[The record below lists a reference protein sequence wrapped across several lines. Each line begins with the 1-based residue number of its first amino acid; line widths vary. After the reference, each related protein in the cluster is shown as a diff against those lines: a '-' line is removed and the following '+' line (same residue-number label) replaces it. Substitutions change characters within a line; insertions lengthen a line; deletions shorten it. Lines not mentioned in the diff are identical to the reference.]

1 MVKPK
6 GEITMAII
14 KRRYRNKKQ
23 QKPVTYYQAEVFV
36 EGVRV
41 STRTFSTKREAVFW
55 HEKEKHKFTLNPDS
69 LNDQM
74 LFKECLDKFWEEAQT
89 RMMKSTLQGYKSE
102 LIYLYNSPLE
112 KVKMSELKG
121 IKVVEWISW
130 LKKHPT
136 AKNKGRK
143 SFIHELKLLSAVLNW
158 YRNFL
163 NEDFNVPITK
173 KHRQMIFYKHNKPRR
188 PDYFIKPED
197 ARKWVEWLKENRES
211 AVYWQL
217 ATFMLLTGARVGE
230 ACGLKWDTVD
240 LEENVAR
247 IIRRVRWD
255 QQTKHPFLE
264 EVTKTSQ
271 SVRLLT
277 LPERLH
283 KILSEMKKKSISD
296 CVFTDKK
303 GELLKYNSIQVN
315 FNAGFIAL
323 NLPWRSTH
331 ICRHTY
337 ATIALMTTKNLSAV
351 QASLGHSEQ
360 KITQRYAKTVA
371 LLSSE
376 TGEKTSSAIFKDS
389 PL

>member
-1 MVKPK
+1 
-6 GEITMAII
+6 MAVI
-14 KRRYRNKKQ
+14 KRRYKSKKH

-41 STRTFSTKREAVFW
+41 STKTFTTKREAVFW
-55 HEKEKHKFTLNPDS
+55 HEKEKHRFTLSPES
-69 LNDQM
+69 LNDRM
-74 LFKECLDKFWEEAQT
+74 LLRECVDKFWEEAQT
-89 RMMKSTLQGYKSE
+89 RMMKSTLQGYQSE
-102 LIYLYNSPLE
+102 LPYIYKSPLAN
-112 KVKMSELKG
+112 VKMSELKG
-121 IKVVEWISW
+121 IKVVEWICW
-130 LKKHPT
+130 LKKQPT

-143 SFIHELKLLSAVLNW
+143 SFIHELKLLSVVLHW

-173 KHRQMIFYKHNKPRR
+173 KHRQMIFYKHNAPRR
-188 PDYFIKPED
+188 PDYFIKPDD
-197 ARKWVEWLKENRES
+197 ARRWVEWLKENRKNP
-211 AVYWQL
+211 VYWRL

-230 ACGLKWDTVD
+230 ACGLKWDAID
-240 LEENVAR
+240 LEENIAR
-247 IIRRVRWD
+247 VIRRVRWD
-255 QQTKHPFLE
+255 QQTKRPFLE

-271 SVRLLT
+271 SVRILT

-283 KILSEMKKKSISD
+283 KIFSEMKRESVGD
-296 CVFTDKK
+296 LVFTNPEGK
-303 GELLKYNSIQVN
+303 LLIYNAVQMA

-351 QASLGHSEQ
+351 QASLGHTEQ
-360 KITQRYAKTVA
+360 KVTQRYAKTVA

>member
-1 MVKPK
+1 
-6 GEITMAII
+6 MAVI
-14 KRRYRNKKQ
+14 KRRYKSKKH

-41 STRTFSTKREAVFW
+41 STKTFTTKREAVFW
-55 HEKEKHKFTLNPDS
+55 HEKEKYKFTLSPQS

-74 LFKECLDKFWEEAQT
+74 LLRECVDKFWEEAQT
-89 RMMKSTLQGYKSE
+89 RMMKSTLQGYQSE
-102 LIYLYNSPLE
+102 LPYIYDSPLAN
-112 KVKMSELKG
+112 VKMSELKG

-130 LKKHPT
+130 LKKQPT

-143 SFIHELKLLSAVLNW
+143 SFIHELKLLSAVLHW

-173 KHRQMIFYKHNKPRR
+173 KHRQMIFYKHNAPRR
-188 PDYFIKPED
+188 PDYFIKPDD
-197 ARKWVEWLKENRES
+197 ARRWVEWLKENRKNP
-211 AVYWQL
+211 VYWRL

-230 ACGLKWDTVD
+230 ACGLKWDAID
-240 LEENVAR
+240 LEENIAR
-247 IIRRVRWD
+247 VIRRVRWD
-255 QQTKHPFLE
+255 QQTKRPFLE

-283 KILSEMKKKSISD
+283 KILSEMKKESVGD
-296 CVFTDKK
+296 LVFTNPE
-303 GELLKYNSIQVN
+303 GELLIYNAVQVN
-315 FNAGFIAL
+315 FNAGFVAL
-323 NLPWRSTH
+323 DLPWRSTH

-351 QASLGHSEQ
+351 QASLGHTEQ
-360 KITQRYAKTVA
+360 KVTQRYAKTVA